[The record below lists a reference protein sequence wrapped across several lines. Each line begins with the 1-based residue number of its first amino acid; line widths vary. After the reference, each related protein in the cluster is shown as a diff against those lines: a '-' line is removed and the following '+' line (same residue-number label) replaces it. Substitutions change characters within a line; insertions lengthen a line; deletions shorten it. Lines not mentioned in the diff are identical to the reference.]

1 MLKEL
6 PNRFELDPN
15 ALEVGDRFFC
25 IDRTFNWS
33 QKLVEFVVEKVSP
46 EYIETKCVTKGER
59 DFRIIKNLKGYRCC
73 IYGPESEAV
82 RGFEMELTVT
92 NLVKEIQSRKLE
104 AINPKLESALKEWE
118 AERMNRQEPI
128 KKTKSADL
136 DRQR

>member
-15 ALEVGDRFFC
+15 ALEIGDRFFC

-82 RGFEMELTVT
+82 RGFKIEISVT
-92 NLVKEIQSRKLE
+92 NLLREIQAKGLE
-104 AINPKLESALKEWE
+104 AMTPKLEEALTEWE
-118 AERMNRQEPI
+118 SARTKYQGPV
-128 KKTKSADL
+128 KKTKDL
-136 DRQR
+136 GRQ